1 MAVEQ
6 LAHQVRD
13 LIVAGEEY
21 RFVFARRA
29 GIGLTDASALG
40 HLFHRGPQSPSQ
52 IAALLN
58 LTPAS
63 VTALADRLDAAGYL
77 SRTPHPRDRRQS
89 VLALTP
95 AGTELMNDSFAAFTA
110 DIDEALVDEPADRL
124 QDTGLLLE
132 RVALGLRTQVASSRH
147 GRPAGTA
154 ARGSRR

>member
-1 MAVEQ
+1 MAVEE
-6 LAHQVRD
+6 LAHRVRD
-13 LIVAGEEY
+13 LLVAGEEY

-40 HLFHRGPQSPSQ
+40 HLFHSGPQSPSQ
-52 IAALLN
+52 IAARLN

-110 DIDEALVDEPADRL
+110 DIGEALVDEPADRL
-124 QDTGLLLE
+124 KETSFLLE
-132 RVALGLRTQVASSRH
+132 RISVGLRAQVVSAGR
-147 GRPAGTA
+147 GRPSGTI
-154 ARGSRR
+154 ARGPRR

>member
-1 MAVEQ
+1 MAVEE
-6 LAHQVRD
+6 LARQVRD
-13 LIVAGEEY
+13 LIVAAEEC

-40 HLFHRGPQSPSQ
+40 HLFHGGPQSPSQ
-52 IAALLN
+52 IAARLN

-95 AGTELMNDSFAAFTA
+95 AGIDLMNVSFAAFAA
-110 DIDEALVDEPADRL
+110 DIDEALVDEPADRRRE
-124 QDTGLLLE
+124 TGSLLE
-132 RVALGLRTQVASSRH
+132 RIAVGLRAQVASYGR

-154 ARGSRR
+154 ARVSRR